1 MVAIGNLIDFD
12 VFKNEIL
19 RNLGLVV
26 KTLKIVYSEENK
38 IPMVSLKLYEDNE
51 EIKDK
56 LTQVLNT
63 LNIIDDFIT
72 LGFNIEISYW
82 NEDLTIT
89 ALDGREI
96 LNRDFGRY
104 LITHLYST
112 IMTTKELKI
121 VNKII

>member
-1 MVAIGNLIDFD
+1 MVDIGNLKDFD

-26 KTLKIVYSEENK
+26 KTFKVVYNEENK

-51 EIKDK
+51 GIKNK
-56 LTQVLNT
+56 LIQVLNT
-63 LNIIDDFIT
+63 LNIIEDFII
-72 LGFNIEISYW
+72 LGFNIEISYE
-82 NEDLTIT
+82 NEELTIT

-112 IMTTKELKI
+112 IITTKGDVIE
-121 VNKII
+121 

>member
-1 MVAIGNLIDFD
+1 MVDIGNLKDFD

-26 KTLKIVYSEENK
+26 KTFKIVYSEENK
-38 IPMVSLKLYEDNE
+38 IPILSLELYEDNE
-51 EIKDK
+51 EIKNK
-56 LTQVLNT
+56 LIQVLNI
-63 LNIIDDFIT
+63 LNIIDDFII
-72 LGFNIEISYW
+72 LGFNIKISYE

-89 ALDGREI
+89 ALDDREI

-112 IMTTKELKI
+112 IITTKDKGDVIE
-121 VNKII
+121 

>member
-1 MVAIGNLIDFD
+1 MVDIGNLKDLD

-26 KTLKIVYSEENK
+26 KTFKIVYSEENK
-38 IPMVSLKLYEDNE
+38 IPMVSIELYEDNE
-51 EIKDK
+51 EIKNK
-56 LTQVLNT
+56 LTQVLDT
-63 LNIIDDFIT
+63 LNIIDDFKT

-112 IMTTKELKI
+112 IMTTKEMI
-121 VNKII
+121 

>member
-1 MVAIGNLIDFD
+1 MVDIGNLKDFD

-26 KTLKIVYSEENK
+26 KTFKIVYNEENK
-38 IPMVSLKLYEDNE
+38 MPTISIELYEDNE
-51 EIKDK
+51 EIEHK

-63 LNIIDDFIT
+63 LNIIDDFLT
-72 LGFNIEISYW
+72 LGLNIEISYG

-112 IMTTKELKI
+112 IINYKGDVIE
-121 VNKII
+121 

>member
-1 MVAIGNLIDFD
+1 MVDIENLKDFD
-12 VFKNEIL
+12 IFKNEIL

-26 KTLKIVYSEENK
+26 KTFKIVYSDENK
-38 IPMVSLKLYEDNE
+38 MPTVSLELYEDNE
-51 EIKDK
+51 EIKNK
-56 LTQVLNT
+56 LIQVLDT
-63 LNIIDDFIT
+63 LNIIKDFIT

-112 IMTTKELKI
+112 IMTTKERI
-121 VNKII
+121 

>member
-1 MVAIGNLIDFD
+1 MVDIGNLKDFD

-26 KTLKIVYSEENK
+26 KTFKIVYNEENK
-38 IPMVSLKLYEDNE
+38 MPTISIELYEDNE
-51 EIKDK
+51 EIEHK
-56 LTQVLNT
+56 LTQVLDT
-63 LNIIDDFIT
+63 LNITDDFLT
-72 LGFNIEISYW
+72 LGLNIEISYG

-104 LITHLYST
+104 FITHLYST
-112 IMTTKELKI
+112 IITTKDKGDVIE
-121 VNKII
+121 

>member
-1 MVAIGNLIDFD
+1 MVDIGNLKDFD

-26 KTLKIVYSEENK
+26 KTFKIVYSEENK
-38 IPMVSLKLYEDNE
+38 VPMVSLKLYEDNE
-51 EIKDK
+51 EIKNK
-56 LTQVLNT
+56 LIQVLNT
-63 LNIIDDFIT
+63 LNIVDEFIT
-72 LGFNIEISYW
+72 LGFNIEISYE

-112 IMTTKELKI
+112 IITTKEM
-121 VNKII
+121 

>member
-1 MVAIGNLIDFD
+1 MVDIGNLKDFD

-26 KTLKIVYSEENK
+26 KNFKIVYSEENK

-51 EIKDK
+51 EIKNK

-63 LNIIDDFIT
+63 LNIIEDFIT
-72 LGFNIEISYW
+72 LEFNIEISYE

-112 IMTTKELKI
+112 IITTKDKGDVIE
-121 VNKII
+121 

>member
-1 MVAIGNLIDFD
+1 MIDIGNLTDFA

-19 RNLGLVV
+19 RNLGLIV
-26 KTLKIVYSEENK
+26 KTFKIVYSEENK
-38 IPMVSLKLYEDNE
+38 IPMVSIELYEDNE
-51 EIKDK
+51 EIKNK

-63 LNIIDDFIT
+63 LDIIDDFLT
-72 LGFNIEISYW
+72 LGFNIEISYK
-82 NEDLTIT
+82 NEGLTIT

-112 IMTTKELKI
+112 IMTTKDKGDVIE
-121 VNKII
+121 

>member
-1 MVAIGNLIDFD
+1 MVDIGNLKDFD

-26 KTLKIVYSEENK
+26 KTFKIVYNEENK
-38 IPMVSLKLYEDNE
+38 MPTISIELYEDNE
-51 EIKDK
+51 EIEHK
-56 LTQVLNT
+56 LTQVLDT
-63 LNIIDDFIT
+63 LNIIDDFKT

-112 IMTTKELKI
+112 IITTKDKGDVIE
-121 VNKII
+121 

>member
-1 MVAIGNLIDFD
+1 MVDIGNLKDFD

-26 KTLKIVYSEENK
+26 KTFKIVYSEENK
-38 IPMVSLKLYEDNE
+38 IHIVSIELYEDNE
-51 EIKDK
+51 EIKNK
-56 LTQVLNT
+56 LIQVLNT
-63 LNIIDDFIT
+63 LNIIDEFIT
-72 LGFNIEISYW
+72 LGFNIEISYE
-82 NEDLTIT
+82 NGDLTIT

-112 IMTTKELKI
+112 IITTKEM
-121 VNKII
+121 

>member
-1 MVAIGNLIDFD
+1 MVDIENLKDFD
-12 VFKNEIL
+12 IFKNEIL

-26 KTLKIVYSEENK
+26 KTFKIVYSDENK
-38 IPMVSLKLYEDNE
+38 MPTVSLELYEDNE
-51 EIKDK
+51 EIKNK
-56 LTQVLNT
+56 LIQVLDT
-63 LNIIDDFIT
+63 LNIIKDFIT

-104 LITHLYST
+104 LIPHLYST
-112 IMTTKELKI
+112 IMTTKEMI
-121 VNKII
+121 